1 MIRLKGR
8 SFPFRRGRSR
18 DILAAARGVALGA
31 ALLLALPPLA
41 ELQAAAAFGADAFV
55 EGTEDV
61 PLMPGL
67 VQVAGAGMVF
77 DSPQGRIVEAYAKG
91 TAQSQAVL
99 DFYAQT
105 LPQLGWTALGPAAY
119 RREGETLRL
128 ELYPEKDGL
137 TVRFYLA
144 PG

>member
-1 MIRLKGR
+1 MIRLKDR
-8 SFPFRRGRSR
+8 PILFRRRRGRH
-18 DILAAARGVALGA
+18 ILAALLGG
-31 ALLLALPPLA
+31 ALLLAIPPLA
-41 ELQAAAAFGADAFV
+41 PIRVGAASAAEAFV

-61 PLMPGL
+61 PLMSGL
-67 VQVAGAGMVF
+67 VLVAGAGTVF

-91 TAQSQAVL
+91 AVQQKAVL

-105 LPQLGWTALGPAAY
+105 LPQLGWTSLGPAAY